1 MGCTCSRMGAME
13 IPVKYESVPL
23 MEVKTEPTDDTVP
36 VLVKLQEPEILEFRA
51 SDAGGVGL
59 TDSEVSESLS
69 EPIKFASTSDDS
81 M

>member
-1 MGCTCSRMGAME
+1 MGAME

-36 VLVKLQEPEILEFRA
+36 VLVKLQEPEILEFRDMEGSS
-51 SDAGGVGL
+51 SDGL